1 MTEPARPARADVLVV
16 GAGPAGLAAAAAA
29 WRAGARV
36 VLLDA
41 QGEPGGQYWRHPPG
55 AGPDRHHD
63 PDGYVR
69 LQAALA
75 AGVAGGGIDHRRGHQ
90 VWRVIAGEE
99 GHAVHAVHAVRSS
112 PGGAEAGIEVGARAL
127 VLATGAYERA
137 LPFPG
142 WDVPGVLTTGAA
154 QALLAE
160 HGVPASRRVV
170 VGGTGPFLLPVAAG
184 LAEAGARV
192 VGVFE
197 AGDPRAWLSRWRD
210 VAARPSAIGEGAG
223 YLARL
228 AWYGIRVVP
237 RAAVV
242 AAHGSERVEGV
253 TVARLD
259 DGWRAVPGSA
269 RRVECD
275 AVAVGWGFTPRIE
288 LAVQAGC
295 ATRPGP
301 DGAPLV
307 DADDVGASSVPG
319 VYAAGE
325 VTGVAGAPLALVEGH
340 AAGAAAA
347 AYAAGRPAPVEAPA
361 PAGLLRFAA
370 AMHAAHPVRDGWIDW
385 LRPDTLVCRCEEVP
399 LARVEEAIGE
409 LGAEDAR
416 TVKLLTRC
424 GMGWCQ
430 GRICGEAVARLVAV
444 RAGRP
449 DDAAA
454 NLRSFADRPLA
465 APMRL
470 DLFADLGAHEGPTR
484 DREPL

>member
-1 MTEPARPARADVLVV
+1 
-16 GAGPAGLAAAAAA
+16 
-29 WRAGARV
+29 
-36 VLLDA
+36 
-41 QGEPGGQYWRHPPG
+41 
-55 AGPDRHHD
+55 
-63 PDGYVR
+63 
-69 LQAALA
+69 
-75 AGVAGGGIDHRRGHQ
+75 
-90 VWRVIAGEE
+90 
-99 GHAVHAVHAVRSS
+99 
-112 PGGAEAGIEVGARAL
+112 
-127 VLATGAYERA
+127 

-142 WDVPGVLTTGAA
+142 WDIPGVLTAGAA

-160 HGVPASRRVV
+160 HGVAVGKRVV

-197 AGDPRAWLSRWRD
+197 AGDPRAWLARWRD

-228 AWYGIRVVP
+228 ARYGIRVVP
-237 RAAVV
+237 RTGVV
-242 AAHGSERVEGV
+242 AAHGDQRVEGV

-259 DGWRAVPGSA
+259 AGWRAVPGSA
-269 RRVECD
+269 RRVDCD

-295 ATRPGP
+295 ATRSGP

-307 DADDVGASSVPG
+307 DVDGLGASSVPG

-325 VTGVAGAPLALVEGH
+325 LTGVAGAPLALVEGH
-340 AAGAAAA
+340 AAGVAAAA
-347 AYAAGRPAPVEAPA
+347 HAAGRGQVAVAA
-361 PAGLLRFAA
+361 RSRARLVRFAA
-370 AMHAAHPVRDGWIDW
+370 AMHAAHPVRDGWVTW

-399 LARVEEAIGE
+399 LARVDEAIGE
-409 LGAEDAR
+409 LGATDPR

-444 RAGRP
+444 RSSGPADPR
-449 DDAAA
+449 A
-454 NLRSFADRPLA
+454 FADRPLA
-465 APMRL
+465 TPVRL
-470 DLFADLGAHEGPTR
+470 DALAR